1 MAKKIVE
8 RRPWLAREED
18 QDRLNPMHRTAL
30 WDMVDVLRVLLE
42 HDRSLGYIVNSDNGN
57 NLLNCAAYRGHI
69 EAARVLLKHCP
80 DAPYSRS
87 NGFTCLHQAVFRE
100 KTEFIKFVLA
110 LPQLRKLVNMRDSNG
125 DTPLHLAVKKCNP
138 EMVAILLRHQAIDVT
153 IINNAAIPA
162 TWKLSS
168 DDNNAKTINWVRIFL
183 STLLA
188 YTTQTSTKK
197 KYFRS
202 KEQQDFLIV

>member
-42 HDRSLGYIVNSDNGN
+42 HDRSLGYVVNSDNSN

-69 EAARVLLKHCP
+69 EAARELLKHCP

-100 KTEFIKFVLA
+100 KTEFIKFVLG
-110 LPQLRKLVNMRDSNG
+110 LPQLRKLVNKRDSNG
-125 DTPLHLAVKKCNP
+125 DTAFHLAVLRCHPK
-138 EMVAILLRHQAIDVT
+138 MVAALLLHQDIDVT
-153 IINNAAIPA
+153 VINKVAKSAI
-162 TWKLSS
+162 WKLSGA
-168 DDNNAKTINWVRIFL
+168 DTNAKALNWVRIFL

-188 YTTQTSTKK
+188 YTTETRTKK
-197 KYFRS
+197 KITF
-202 KEQQDFLIV
+202 